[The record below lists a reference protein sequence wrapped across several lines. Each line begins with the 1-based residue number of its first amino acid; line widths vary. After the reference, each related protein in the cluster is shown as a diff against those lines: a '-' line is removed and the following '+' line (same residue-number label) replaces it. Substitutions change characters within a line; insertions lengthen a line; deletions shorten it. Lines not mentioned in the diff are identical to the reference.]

1 MTKSKAGK
9 LSNKEAYEIVDLVF
23 QSERRGERIACGI
36 NFVNFKTTCRFLI
49 KWLLAILFIGL
60 SVWLYF
66 ASSTN
71 RYHLKY
77 LHQDSRFLLT
87 AVILFIVIAGPFVA
101 LVRYIMMRKQI
112 QDSTALYADAFRY
125 LKRNLKC
132 SMNLKLIKLYDLSLY
147 KKLFFAYFVGC
158 GRECVKLIKN
168 NHDLDKLNARHHL
181 DSTVDSKVMHH
192 DRVLSKQLT
201 RKFKIELHKVEQN
214 VDEIIEPGVNA
225 VYLKLISNSKSLH
238 KLPDDLYE
246 KAACDAKRWSTKIS

>member
-1 MTKSKAGK
+1 MTKNKVSK
-9 LSNKEAYEIVDLVF
+9 LSDKEAYEIVDLVF
-23 QSERRGERIACGI
+23 QSERKGKRIACGI

-87 AVILFIVIAGPFVA
+87 AIILFIVIIVPFMA
-101 LVRYIMMRKQI
+101 LMRYIMMRKQI
-112 QDSTALYADAFRY
+112 QDSTVLYAGAFRY
-125 LKRNLKC
+125 LRRNLKR
-132 SMNLKLIKLYDLSLY
+132 SMDLKLIKLYDLSLY
-147 KKLFFAYFVGC
+147 KKLFFAYFVGR

-168 NHDLDKLNARHHL
+168 NRDLAKLNARYHL
-181 DSTVDSKVMHH
+181 NSTVDSKVMHH

-201 RKFKIELHKVEQN
+201 RKFKIELHKIEKD
-214 VDEIIEPGVNA
+214 VDEIIEPGVNT

-246 KAACDAKRWSTKIS
+246 KAVRDARR

>member
-1 MTKSKAGK
+1 MTKNNAGK
-9 LSNKEAYEIVDLVF
+9 LSSKEAYAVVDLVF
-23 QSERRGERIACGI
+23 QSERKGKRIAYGI

-87 AVILFIVIAGPFVA
+87 AIVLFVVIIGPFTI
-101 LVRYIMMRKQI
+101 LMRYIMTRKRI
-112 QDSTALYADAFRY
+112 QDSTTLYADAFRY
-125 LKRNLKC
+125 LQRNLKC
-132 SMNLKLIKLYDLSLY
+132 VMDLKLIKLYDLSLY
-147 KKLFFAYFVGC
+147 KKLFFAYFVGR

-168 NHDLDKLNARHHL
+168 NPDLNKLSARRNL
-181 DSTVDSKVMHH
+181 NSKVDSKVMYH

-201 RKFKIELHKVEQN
+201 RKFKIELHKTEKD

-225 VYLKLISNSKSLH
+225 VYLKLISNSKSLQ

-246 KAACDAKRWSTKIS
+246 KAVHDAKR

>member
-1 MTKSKAGK
+1 MTKSKMSK

-23 QSERRGERIACGI
+23 QSERRGKRLVRSI
-36 NFVNFKTTCRFLI
+36 NFVNFKTACRFLT
-49 KWLLAILFIGL
+49 KWVLAILFISL

-66 ASSTN
+66 ASRTN
-71 RYHLKY
+71 QYHLKY
-77 LHQDSRFLLT
+77 LHKDSRLLLT
-87 AVILFIVIAGPFVA
+87 AIILFIVILGPFII
-101 LVRYIMMRKQI
+101 LMHYIMMRKQV
-112 QDSTALYADAFRY
+112 QDSTTLYANAFRY

-132 SMNLKLIKLYDLSLY
+132 ATSLKLIKLYDLSLY
-147 KKLFFAYFVGC
+147 KKLFFAYFVGR

-168 NHDLDKLNARHHL
+168 NQDLNKLNARRNL
-181 DSTVDSKVMHH
+181 NLKVDSKVMHH

-214 VDEIIEPGVNA
+214 VDEIIAQGVNA

-246 KAACDAKRWSTKIS
+246 KAVRNAKR